1 MIPSSSPFDVDEAPP
16 HPVAVHPTLRGSGV
30 RRTDTAQGQDV
41 VVVLDG
47 RAGGNAVG
55 SPLCQLGITMR
66 PGKVSTP
73 HVHETVHVYVRL
85 EECGPQGVLT
95 LWGTNLQHE
104 VWLHAAGSLWIP
116 PGEPHV
122 AVYPRYDDLTTHD
135 AAAFEVP
142 ALAVETR
149 TTSDP
154 FEDVVPLPHLW
165 GPLVERL
172 ATRSL
177 LNHVDLPDLART
189 AWDDLTGNPDR

>member
-1 MIPSSSPFDVDEAPP
+1 
-16 HPVAVHPTLRGSGV
+16 
-30 RRTDTAQGQDV
+30 V

-47 RAGGNAVG
+47 RAGGNAAG

-73 HVHETVHVYVRL
+73 HVHERVHVYVRL

-104 VWLHAAGSLWIP
+104 VWLHAGGSLWIP

-122 AVYPRYDDLTTHD
+122 AVYPRYDDVESVD
-135 AAAFEVP
+135 AATYATT

-149 TTSDP
+149 TTPDP

-165 GPLVERL
+165 GPLILRL
-172 ATRSL
+172 IMRSL
-177 LNHVDLPDLART
+177 LDHVDLPDAARE
-189 AWDDLTGNPDR
+189 AR